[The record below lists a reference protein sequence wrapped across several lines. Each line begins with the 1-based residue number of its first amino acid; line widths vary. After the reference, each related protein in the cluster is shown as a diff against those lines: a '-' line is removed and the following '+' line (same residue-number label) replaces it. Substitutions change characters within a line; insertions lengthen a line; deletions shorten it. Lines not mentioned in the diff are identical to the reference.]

1 MAKTE
6 SKTQSNKN
14 MTNGLS
20 NELRH
25 QNNKDLVSK
34 LGLEAED
41 SVRTVTRTTKHGT
54 KVNVSTVTVTKTK
67 RPSQLLRKEKRRK
80 ARFERGLT
88 PAA

>member
-1 MAKTE
+1 MAKTQSTK
-6 SKTQSNKN
+6 SKNN
-14 MTNGLS
+14 ADS

-25 QNNKDLVSK
+25 LANKGQVSK

-54 KVNVSTVTVTKTK
+54 KVNVSTVTVTKAK

-80 ARFERGLT
+80 ARFELELT